1 MAINEA
7 LGCADEFNRGTFI
20 CSNLPTLTATPV
32 DHVTVHLV
40 PNLWDG
46 TPFAVVWYADEV
58 TGGLLIHELNR
69 LLMVR
74 FYDLLI

>member
-1 MAINEA
+1 M
-7 LGCADEFNRGTFI
+7 
-20 CSNLPTLTATPV
+20 
-32 DHVTVHLV
+32 VHLV